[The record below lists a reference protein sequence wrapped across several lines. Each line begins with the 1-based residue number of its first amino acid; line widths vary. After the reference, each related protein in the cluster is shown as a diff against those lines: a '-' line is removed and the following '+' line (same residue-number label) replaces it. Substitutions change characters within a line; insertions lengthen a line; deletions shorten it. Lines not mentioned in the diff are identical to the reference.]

1 MAEGVSGRISPLA
14 AAAGCGRT
22 SMSASVEHLVFL
34 GLLEINP
41 GHGHPLRPE
50 YRFTERGSSIAEWTL
65 ELHSIAKSDVEK
77 ALLRNKWS
85 LPLVSCI
92 PDEVRYSEIR
102 RQLVP
107 VTDRA
112 LSAGLGR
119 LTDSRWIRRSVGE
132 RISPP
137 MVSYCTQG
145 TGCLLYTSPSPRDG
159 LLSRMPSSA

>member
-1 MAEGVSGRISPLA
+1 LQLRPDVGAL
-14 AAAGCGRT
+14 
-22 SMSASVEHLVFL
+22 EHLVVL
-34 GLLEINP
+34 GLLENNP

-50 YRFTERGSSIAEWTL
+50 FKLTDRGATIAEWAA
-65 ELHSIAKSDVEK
+65 ELDSIAKSDVEK

-102 RQLVP
+102 RRLVP

-119 LTDSRWIRRSVGE
+119 LTDNRWIQRNVSGN
-132 RISPP
+132 ISPP
-137 MVSYCTQG
+137 VVSYRTLR
-145 TGCLLYTSPSPRDG
+145 TGKKIHNH
-159 LLSRMPSSA
+159 LLSLSG